1 MWWQALCAVKD
12 GMLILIQVTSQLM
25 RSDTFQPN
33 TFGHRF
39 GFPCRHCRR
48 HWRRSTSNFRLCG
61 KENEE
66 FQGDDWN
73 RLLKYKHLH
82 FDIICSWN
90 LLALRKIF
98 LCLPQRSEDG
108 TRYHEINMCQNAV
121 NVCSLELKQDTFQYQ
136 SIKGVEWVFWLTTYS
151 TTSNI
156 QFKHR

>member
-48 HWRRSTSNFRLCG
+48 YWCRFTSNFRLCE
-61 KENEE
+61 KENEKV
-66 FQGDDWN
+66 QGDDWN
-73 RLLKYKHLH
+73 RPLRYKHLH
-82 FDIICSWN
+82 FDIN
-90 LLALRKIF
+90 LQLKFIGFEEDIF
-98 LCLPQRSEDG
+98 MFSTKKWRWHMAH
-108 TRYHEINMCQNAV
+108 HEINRCQNAV

-136 SIKGVEWVFWLTTYS
+136 SIKGVEWVSLTDNRFH
-151 TTSNI
+151 NI
-156 QFKHR
+156 EHSIQT